1 MKILQLLP
9 TLDPRAGG
17 VAAAVLAL
25 SRGMVRRG
33 HDVEIVALDDATSP
47 WLANVDLPIRALGVG
62 AGVYRYSKQLLPWL
76 RENGAR
82 YDRVIVNG
90 TWQYPGFAAWRRFA
104 GSDTPYY
111 VFPHGM
117 LDPWFKRTYPLKHLK
132 KWLYWPWAEYRILRD
147 AAAVIFTSEQERDE
161 ARESFWL
168 YRCRERVSP
177 LGVEGPPPVT
187 DSLRAMFIEK
197 FPQLRDRRILLFLGR
212 LHPKKGC
219 DIAIESLASGRGAE
233 EFSLVLAGPD
243 QVGWRG
249 DLESLAASKGVGP
262 RVFFPGMIEGDLKRS
277 ALLNAEAFFLPSHQ
291 ENFGIAVV
299 EALAEGLPVLISNRI
314 NIWREIERDGAG
326 YASDDN
332 VNGTRGLLERWAE
345 TSPEARQ
352 NMRSNASRCF
362 AARFEIGRAVDSLLN
377 ILSDDARSR

>member
-25 SRGMVRRG
+25 SRGMAQRG
-33 HDVEIVALDDATSP
+33 HKIDIVVLDDPASP
-47 WLANVDLPIRALGVG
+47 WLANVDLPLHALGVG
-62 AGVYRYSKQLLPWL
+62 AGVYRYSKKLLPWL
-76 RENGAR
+76 RENGGN

-90 TWQYPGFAAWRRFA
+90 TWQYPGFATWRRFA
-104 GSDTPYY
+104 GSKIPYY

-147 AAAVIFTSEQERDE
+147 ASAVIFTSEQERDE

-168 YRCRERVSP
+168 YRCRERVSS
-177 LGVEGPPPVT
+177 LGVEAPQPIT
-187 DSLRAMFIEK
+187 DSVRAMFVDN
-197 FPQLRDRRILLFLGR
+197 FPALRGQRIILFLGR

-219 DIAIESLASGRGAE
+219 DLAIESLASARGAKD
-233 EFSLVLAGPD
+233 FSLVLAGPD
-243 QVGWRG
+243 QVGWRRE
-249 DLESLAASKGVGP
+249 LESLAERRGVAA
-262 RVFFPGMIEGDLKRS
+262 RVFFPGMLEGDLKRS
-277 ALLNAEAFFLPSHQ
+277 ALTNAEVFILPSHQ

-314 NIWREIERDGAG
+314 NIWREIEKDGAG
-326 YASDDN
+326 YASDDD
-332 VNGTRGLLERWAE
+332 VNGTRELLQRWAE
-345 TSPEARQ
+345 TPPEQRASARA
-352 NMRSNASRCF
+352 NARRCF
-362 AARFEIGRAVDSLLN
+362 AERFEIGRAVDSLLN
-377 ILSDDARSR
+377 ILSGGN

>member
-17 VAAAVLAL
+17 VAAAVLSL
-25 SRGMVRRG
+25 SREIARRG
-33 HDVEIVALDDATSP
+33 HDVDIVVLDDASSP
-47 WLANVDLPIRALGVG
+47 WLADVDLPVHALGLG
-62 AGVYRYSKQLLPWL
+62 AGVYRYSKKLLPWL
-76 RENGAR
+76 RENGGK
-82 YDRVIVNG
+82 YHRVMVNG

-104 GSDTPYY
+104 GSGTPYY

-168 YRCRERVSP
+168 YRCLERVSP
-177 LGVEGPPPVT
+177 LGVEPPPALT
-187 DSLRAMFIEK
+187 DSIKGMFTEK
-197 FPQLRDRRILLFLGR
+197 FPELRDRRLFLFLGR

-219 DIAIESLASGRGAE
+219 DIAIESLARASGAE
-233 EFSLVLAGPD
+233 DFSLVLAGPD
-243 QVGWRG
+243 QIGLRNQ
-249 DLESLAASKGVGP
+249 LEALAAREGIAS
-262 RVFFPGMIEGDLKRS
+262 RVIFCGMLEGDLKRS
-277 ALLNAEAFFLPSHQ
+277 ALANAEAFLLPSHQ

-314 NIWREIERDGAG
+314 NIWREIEKDRAG
-326 YASDDN
+326 YAANDD
-332 VNGTRGLLERWAE
+332 VDGTTNLLERWTKFSTQERE
-345 TSPEARQ
+345 T
-352 NMRSNASRCF
+352 MRSNARRCF
-362 AARFEIGRAVDSLLN
+362 TERFEIGRAVDSLLN
-377 ILSDDARSR
+377 ILSGGASSQ